1 MSEFDDI
8 FTGPKKEPEE
18 VSVPAFD
25 KEEWVQ
31 QKKAEREKAYETI
44 DQMAELMVTD
54 GEHVKNYLADISV
67 NHGDNFANAREV
79 RNYFERSVERQ
90 ATRVVSEP
98 NIDANSLTTLKL
110 PDVEE

>member
-31 QKKAEREKAYETI
+31 QKKAEREKA
-44 DQMAELMVTD
+44 
-54 GEHVKNYLADISV
+54 
-67 NHGDNFANAREV
+67 
-79 RNYFERSVERQ
+79 
-90 ATRVVSEP
+90 
-98 NIDANSLTTLKL
+98 
-110 PDVEE
+110 